1 MCYKVPDR
9 AGRVPSAPLIGNLF
23 PAEAREVIGIGF
35 FLTATEIDNQLGSRL
50 PTFLRPQV
58 I

>member
-1 MCYKVPDR
+1 MCYKRPDR
-9 AGRVPSAPLIGNLF
+9 AGRVPSAPLIGNLV

-35 FLTATEIDNQLGSRL
+35 FLTATEIDNQLGKS
-50 PTFLRPQV
+50 PSNFLRPQV